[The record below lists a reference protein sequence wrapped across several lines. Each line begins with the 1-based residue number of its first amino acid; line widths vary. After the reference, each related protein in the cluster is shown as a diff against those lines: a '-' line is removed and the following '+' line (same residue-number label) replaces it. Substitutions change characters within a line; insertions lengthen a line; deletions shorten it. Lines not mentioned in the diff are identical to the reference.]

1 MRLPFFVCLDFCCLH
16 PATDCRGELSLPFNS
31 QAMFRAWVGAGGCIG
46 VAVGPGEHGMRI

>member
-46 VAVGPGEHGMRI
+46 VAVGPGEHG